1 MISELRS
8 RATVDST
15 SRPPSIMRTRKTAK
29 GVNQPGVADA
39 DQVWWHEKRIYDTME
54 RKTSTLVV
62 FPTVGPPFSKWKKNA
77 PRPASNAYASTT
89 PLIGANHGVATLKE
103 LNKHCYLYQKWSD
116 NQLIMQNVNFK
127 RIQGKIKEV
136 SPSSLLQM
144 ACAPFDFMRV
154 AALHQI
160 DSNLLSFDEFEC
172 AAGTGPRVTK
182 CKFFFFLTPR

>member
-1 MISELRS
+1 MNHGNGVPSPAD
-8 RATVDST
+8 RA
-15 SRPPSIMRTRKTAK
+15 PP
-29 GVNQPGVADA
+29 PE
-39 DQVWWHEKRIYDTME
+39 DQVWWHEKRIHDIME
-54 RKTSTLVV
+54 RKTSTAVV

-77 PRPASNAYASTT
+77 SRPASNAYAYTASLVG
-89 PLIGANHGVATLKE
+89 PDHGVASLQE

-116 NQLIMQNVNFK
+116 KQLIMKGRNMK
-127 RIQGKIKEV
+127 SIQGKIKQV
-136 SPSSLLQM
+136 SPSDLLQM